1 MKKSILLV
9 ALFCMIIVLTACST
23 PGKVTVSK
31 YCQAMKLNDK
41 DTMAAMAIE
50 PKDLEFKSFE
60 IVSVADP
67 VEKDLELPALT
78 EKLNKL
84 NQERQDQSDK
94 AMDAQDALDELKDE
108 LEGTRRST
116 SKGELKKK
124 IEEAE
129 KAFAAEKQTYND
141 IVVKIANLQKQI
153 TRERDLIKMSADR
166 TEDLEMYTG
175 KSFYQRVDVKMTLE
189 SGETN
194 DYVFLLRRSDLILE
208 NRTIN
213 GRLVITKIASAAD
226 FEKEMQAEGQE

>member
-1 MKKSILLV
+1 
-9 ALFCMIIVLTACST
+9 MIIVLAACST

-41 DTMAAMAIE
+41 DTMAAMALE

-60 IVSVADP
+60 IDSVTEP
-67 VEKDLELPALT
+67 VEKDLELPGLT
-78 EKLNKL
+78 EQLNKL
-84 NQERQDQSDK
+84 NQEKQDQGDK

-108 LEGTRRST
+108 LESSRR

-129 KAFAAEKQTYND
+129 TAFAAEKQLYND
-141 IVVKIANLQKQI
+141 IVVKIAALQKQI
-153 TRERDLIKMSADR
+153 TRERDLIKMSTDR
-166 TEDLEMYTG
+166 TEDLEMFTG
-175 KSFYQRVDVKMTLE
+175 KSFYQTVTVKMTLE
-189 SGETN
+189 N
-194 DYVFLLRRSDLILE
+194 DEVINYIFLLRRSDLVLE

-226 FEKEMQAEGQE
+226 FEKEMQAEGQQ

>member
-1 MKKSILLV
+1 M

-41 DTMAAMAIE
+41 DTMAAMALE

-60 IVSVADP
+60 IVSVSEP
-67 VEKDLELPALT
+67 VEKDLELSALT
-78 EKLNKL
+78 EQLNKL
-84 NQERQDQSDK
+84 NQEKQDQGDK
-94 AMDAQDALDELKDE
+94 AMDAQDTLDELKDE
-108 LEGTRRST
+108 LESSRR

-129 KAFAAEKQTYND
+129 KAFETEKQTYND
-141 IVVKIANLQKQI
+141 LVVKITALQKQM
-153 TRERDLIKMSADR
+153 TREKDLIKMSTDR
-166 TEDLEMYTG
+166 TEDLEMFKG
-175 KSFYQRVDVKMTLE
+175 KTFYQRVDVKMTLE

-194 DYVFLLRRSDLILE
+194 DYVFLLRRSDLTLE

-226 FEKEMQAEGQE
+226 FETEMQKEETK

>member
-1 MKKSILLV
+1 MKKSILLM

-41 DTMAAMAIE
+41 DTMAAMALE

-60 IVSVADP
+60 IVSVSEP
-67 VEKDLELPALT
+67 VEKDLELSALT
-78 EKLNKL
+78 EQLNKL
-84 NQERQDQSDK
+84 NQEKQDQGDK
-94 AMDAQDALDELKDE
+94 AMDAQDTLDELKDE
-108 LEGTRRST
+108 LESSRR

-129 KAFAAEKQTYND
+129 KAFETEKQTYND
-141 IVVKIANLQKQI
+141 LVVKITALQKQM
-153 TRERDLIKMSADR
+153 TREKDLIKMSTDR
-166 TEDLEMYTG
+166 TEDLEMFKG
-175 KSFYQRVDVKMTLE
+175 KTFYQRVDVKMTLE

-194 DYVFLLRRSDLILE
+194 DYVFLLRRSDLTLE

-226 FEKEMQAEGQE
+226 FETEMQKEETK